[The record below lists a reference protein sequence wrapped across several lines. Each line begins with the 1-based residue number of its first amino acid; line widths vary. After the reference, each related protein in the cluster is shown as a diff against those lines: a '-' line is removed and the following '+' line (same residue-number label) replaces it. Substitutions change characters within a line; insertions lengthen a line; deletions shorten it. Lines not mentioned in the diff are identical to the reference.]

1 MIKKELLL
9 VLTFCCFLNFSCSYF
24 ETDSSVEPVNS
35 YDENGNLIETVI
47 YKDNTGENFVE
58 IEYFEDGQLNHI
70 RQVVDGLMKGRYIV
84 NNTDKQQVF
93 VGVYDEENEY
103 QIINMYNVERDMTL
117 EKFLIK
123 DSLLVAKKIARELS
137 DSSLAY
143 FIFTPYK
150 DEGYYLI
157 NDSLDIIESTRHKY
171 YQIESNNIAFVGYP
185 YKIKISILNRETTDR
200 SSALLFD
207 SDTIIFDDDKVE
219 ISVHPKKEGHEIING
234 VIVVDEYAVI
244 DNEVFQNQLV
254 YTFYHEFEVVSIY
267 DYMLPYFDER
277 NNYLYDFDTIPLVKK
292 ALGWMN

>member
-1 MIKKELLL
+1 
-9 VLTFCCFLNFSCSYF
+9 
-24 ETDSSVEPVNS
+24 VEPVNS